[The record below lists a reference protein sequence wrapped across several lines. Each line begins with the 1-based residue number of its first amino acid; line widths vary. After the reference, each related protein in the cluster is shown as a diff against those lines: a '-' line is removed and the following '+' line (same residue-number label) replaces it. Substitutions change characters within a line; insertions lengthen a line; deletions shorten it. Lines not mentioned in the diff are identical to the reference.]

1 VSLLARLARRVRQQP
16 GAEALVHGAQ
26 RVTYD
31 GLWSA
36 IGGVSTQLRALRL
49 PRGARIGLLL
59 ENSPCY
65 AACYYAVHA
74 VGGVVVPLNPAAR
87 ASEIAG
93 HLNHCAASALIIAA
107 GHPELDAL
115 RGAAPNV
122 QVLEA
127 EALCSVR
134 ARVAFIEPVPEA
146 PACIIYTSGTTG
158 RPKGV
163 TLSHRNLDINTRSIL
178 AYLPLSPADCL
189 VNVLPFHY
197 AYGNSILHTHLIAGA
212 RLVLDRSM
220 VYPQGVLQGMEVERA
235 TGFSGVPSTFALLL
249 ARADPA
255 AHDLR
260 SLRYLTQAGG
270 GMSTGLA
277 QRVRKAFPRTK
288 LFIMYGQTEASA
300 RLAYLPPERLD
311 DKPGAVG
318 IAIPGVELTIHDEL
332 GHEVPPGVTGEIWA
346 RGENVMLGYWNDP
359 EATRQVMEH
368 GWLKTGDL
376 AHRDSDGYIYIDGR
390 RSEMIKCGAHRIS
403 PQEVEEVIAQLDGVD
418 DVACTGIPDE
428 LLGQV
433 VKAVI
438 VQRKGGALSRQA
450 VQRHCR
456 ERLPPYKIPRAIA
469 FVEVLPRTAS
479 GKVQRYLLRDSDHT
493 KGERDVSTGTDHA
506 RG

>member
-1 VSLLARLARRVRQQP
+1 VSLLARLARRVAQQP
-16 GAEALVHGAQ
+16 SAEALVHGAE
-26 RVTYD
+26 RLTYGD
-31 GLWSA
+31 LWSA
-36 IGGVSTQLRALRL
+36 IGSASTQLRALRM

-87 ASEIAG
+87 ATEIAG
-93 HLNHCAASALIIAA
+93 HLNHCAASALIVAA

-115 RGAAPNV
+115 RIAAPDV
-122 QVLEA
+122 QVLDA
-127 EALCSVR
+127 EALCSGG
-134 ARVAFIEPVPEA
+134 ARVAFTEPVPEA

-197 AYGNSILHTHLIAGA
+197 AYGNSVLHTHLIAGA

-220 VYPQGVLQGMEVERA
+220 VYPRGVLQAMEAERA
-235 TGFSGVPSTFALLL
+235 SGFSGVPSTFAVLLS
-249 ARADPA
+249 RADPA

-270 GMSTGLA
+270 AMSTHLA
-277 QRVRKAFPRTK
+277 QRVRQAFPAAK
-288 LFIMYGQTEASA
+288 LFVMYGQTEASA

-311 DKPGAVG
+311 DKPGSVG
-318 IAIPGVELTIHDEL
+318 IAIPGVELKIHDEH
-332 GHEVPPGVTGEIWA
+332 GREVARDVTGEIWA
-346 RGENVMLGYWNDP
+346 RGENIMLGYWNDP
-359 EATRQVMEH
+359 DATRQVLEH

-376 AHRDSDGYIYIDGR
+376 AHRDRDGYIYIDGR

-438 VQRKGGALSRQA
+438 VLRAGGNLSLKA

-456 ERLPPYKIPRAIA
+456 ERLPPYKVPRAIA
-469 FVEVLPRTAS
+469 FAEVLPRTAS
-479 GKVQRYLLRDSDHT
+479 GKVQRYLLRDNDHT
-493 KGERDVSTGTDHA
+493 KGERDVSTGTEYA

>member
-1 VSLLARLARRVRQQP
+1 MSLLARLARRVAQQP
-16 GAEALVHGAQ
+16 SAEALVHGAQ
-26 RVTYD
+26 RLSYGD
-31 GLWSA
+31 LWLA
-36 IGGVSTQLRALRL
+36 IGAVSTHLRALRL

-65 AACYYAVHA
+65 VACYYGVHA

-87 ASEIAG
+87 AAELAG
-93 HLNHCAASALIIAA
+93 HLNHCSASALIVPA
-107 GHPELDAL
+107 GHTELNAL
-115 RGAAPNV
+115 HAAAPAV

-127 EALCSVR
+127 EALCSGG
-134 ARVAFIEPVPEA
+134 ARVAFTEPVPEA

-178 AYLPLSPADCL
+178 AYLPLSSADCL

-197 AYGNSILHTHLIAGA
+197 AYGNSVLHTHLIAGA

-220 VYPQGVLQGMEVERA
+220 VYPSGVLQAMAAEHA
-235 TGFSGVPSTFALLL
+235 TGFSGVPSTFAMLL

-270 GMSTGLA
+270 GMSTDLA
-277 QRVRKAFPRTK
+277 QRVRQAFPAAK

-300 RLAYLPPERLD
+300 RLAYLPPEQLD
-311 DKPGAVG
+311 DKAGAVG
-318 IAIPGVELTIHDEL
+318 IAVPGVELKIHDEH
-332 GHEVPPGVTGEIWA
+332 GREVAPGVSGEIWA
-346 RGENVMLGYWNDP
+346 RGENIMLGYWNDP
-359 EATRQVMEH
+359 DATRQVLAH

-376 AHRDSDGYIYIDGR
+376 AHRDHDGYIYIDGR

-428 LLGQV
+428 LLGEV

-438 VQRKGGALSRQA
+438 VQRAGGSLSAKA

-456 ERLPPYKIPRAIA
+456 ERLPPYKVPRAVA
-469 FVEVLPRTAS
+469 FVEALPRTAS

-493 KGERDVSTGTDHA
+493 KGERDVSKGTEYA
-506 RG
+506 SR

>member
-1 VSLLARLARRVRQQP
+1 MSLLARLARRVAQQP
-16 GAEALVHGAQ
+16 SAEALVHGAE
-26 RVTYD
+26 RLTYGD
-31 GLWSA
+31 LWSA
-36 IGGVSTQLRALRL
+36 IGSASTQLRALRM

-87 ASEIAG
+87 ATEIAG
-93 HLNHCAASALIIAA
+93 HLNHCTASALIVAA

-115 RGAAPNV
+115 RIAAPDV
-122 QVLEA
+122 QVFDA
-127 EALCSVR
+127 EALCSGG
-134 ARVAFIEPVPEA
+134 ARVAFTEPVPEA

-197 AYGNSILHTHLIAGA
+197 AYGNSVLHTHLIAGA

-220 VYPQGVLQGMEVERA
+220 VYPRGVLQAMEAERA
-235 TGFSGVPSTFALLL
+235 SGFSGVPSTFAVLLS
-249 ARADPA
+249 RADPA

-270 GMSTGLA
+270 CMSTHLA
-277 QRVRKAFPRTK
+277 QRVRQAFPAAK
-288 LFIMYGQTEASA
+288 LFVMYGQTEASA

-311 DKPGAVG
+311 DKPGSVG
-318 IAIPGVELTIHDEL
+318 IAIPGVELKIHDEH
-332 GHEVPPGVTGEIWA
+332 GREVAPDVTGEIWA
-346 RGENVMLGYWNDP
+346 RGENIMLGYWNDAD
-359 EATRQVMEH
+359 ATRQVLAN

-390 RSEMIKCGAHRIS
+390 RSEMIKCGAHRIN

-438 VQRKGGALSRQA
+438 VQRAGGNLSPKA

-456 ERLPPYKIPRAIA
+456 ERLPPYKVPRAIA

-493 KGERDVSTGTDHA
+493 KGEWDVSTGTEYA